1 MIIEIYTG
9 LQFLCPFYIY
19 GRFSYFAV
27 KYIFVLQDFIIRIIY
42 SKYNYIFFTFL
53 CIFSFTENEN
63 DCIIHHTNFVFTE
76 LMFCIKLQ
84 KGKTVSKII
93 FMSKSFYLIVF
104 HLNQNESYFIK
115 KKYIA
120 LFADFRV
127 PCRSMY

>member
-1 MIIEIYTG
+1 MENWSKRSMIII
-9 LQFLCPFYIY
+9 LDCNFCALFYIY

-76 LMFCIKLQ
+76 LMFCIELQ
-84 KGKTVSKII
+84 KGKTVSKNI

-104 HLNQNESYFIK
+104 HLNQILHIYASYISF
-115 KKYIA
+115 
-120 LFADFRV
+120 
-127 PCRSMY
+127 